1 MLFELIY
8 LFSTPGKEN
17 SSPIEIPVKEETEVK
32 RETTNIPMKHKQTSQ
47 TQRYTDTYL
56 PSKRIKYKFFDK
68 KKQTKKTL

>member
-32 RETTNIPMKHKQTSQ
+32 RETTNIPMKHKQTPQ

-56 PSKRIKYKFFDK
+56 PSRRIIYQDLIQVFR
-68 KKQTKKTL
+68 